1 MYLHGID
8 FGPIGLRVYIHMY
21 IYIYVYIHIYIYI
34 YIYIHTYIPEVE
46 YVGAWSLKAI
56 RVRRGN
62 FNRRKNR
69 QQPFLWNSHRKLQ
82 NALPK
87 SYRLTPS

>member
-34 YIYIHTYIPEVE
+34 YIHPYIHTR
-46 YVGAWSLKAI
+46 S
-56 RVRRGN
+56 RVCRCME
-62 FNRRKNR
+62 
-69 QQPFLWNSHRKLQ
+69 
-82 NALPK
+82 PK
-87 SYRLTPS
+87 SNKGQARELQSP